1 MDDGKDS
8 LDDEQCP
15 DTGGAVD
22 DLNLD
27 HQDAVFPSDGS
38 APVNG
43 ENLEVIQND
52 IVTHDSSE
60 SVRELESNIGVQSG
74 EEVEFNAAGHAEIE
88 GANDDGDGAEDAE
101 TDKRASDEHSD
112 SIDAEPCEPSSA
124 NDDGDGAEDAE
135 TDKRASDE
143 QSDLYDAEPCEPSSA
158 NDDGDGAEDTE
169 TDKRASDEHSDLY
182 LYDAEPCEPSS
193 EVVDGA
199 RDTDV
204 VDAPSPMDVDVAQPT
219 ETEIT
224 ASDEGCGDSMEI
236 EYATGAEDASGST
249 SCQLATDSSSN
260 EKDRESPMAE
270 DDDYASRQAD
280 DVDAEKTCDLQ
291 DSEDHAVS
299 QAAVSDENALSQA
312 AASDAADYDEV
323 DASQSKVDRQHEVTD
338 GFQDVDEGG
347 NTVGLVEGDDFTVE
361 LQPDTSEQDS
371 AAEADQ
377 PVAESEDSEKI
388 GAELETHRTEESDEM
403 SDNVKTTTS
412 DASTAPPQVSSDSV
426 CKHCL
431 NIIHL
436 LHMYV
441 LTYIHTYVREFVMHS
456 AIKHSLNQRLR
467 RSLGGRG

>member
-112 SIDAEPCEPSSA
+112 F
-124 NDDGDGAEDAE
+124 
-135 TDKRASDE
+135 
-143 QSDLYDAEPCEPSSA
+143 
-158 NDDGDGAEDTE
+158 
-169 TDKRASDEHSDLY
+169 
-182 LYDAEPCEPSS
+182 YDAEPCEPSS

-204 VDAPSPMDVDVAQPT
+204 VDAPSPMDVDAAQPT
-219 ETEIT
+219 DTEIT

-456 AIKHSLNQRLR
+456 TIKHSLNQRLR
-467 RSLGGRG
+467 RSLGGRGQDTTGFK